1 MFQAGLRYLAWV
13 YARSVLS
20 QLSIDKTLSLM
31 DVDFIRTFYN
41 IEKAEAW
48 LRAV

>member
-1 MFQAGLRYLAWV
+1 MFQAGLRYFAWV
-13 YARSVLS
+13 YARSLLN
-20 QLSIDKTLSLM
+20 QLSTDKFLSLM
-31 DVDFIRTFYN
+31 DVDFIRIFYD